1 MKFSLVNGE
10 RREAEKGLSG
20 VCIGCGHPTIP
31 RCGPVKVR
39 HWAHKSQ
46 CKCDHWWENE
56 TEWHRTWKNHFPI
69 ECQEVRLRAENGEWH
84 FADVKTA
91 HGWVLEFQNS
101 PITNEERNARNAFY
115 RTIVW
120 VVNGSRL
127 KRDKNQFFK
136 AIENGMR
143 ICDSPQVSKVFSSES
158 SLVEKWSSCQV
169 PAFFDF
175 GEDAL
180 LWCLYPT
187 NSNHWRFLG
196 PVRRED
202 FIAWHQGK
210 EDQLQRFL
218 GFLQVF
224 KNVVLTYAAQTQR
237 QQQLNLQRQ
246 ILMRPPTRFQR
257 YLTRQRSRRRF

>member
-20 VCIGCGHPTIP
+20 VCMGCGHPTIP
-31 RCGPVKVR
+31 KCGTVKVR

-46 CKCDHWWENE
+46 CKCDQWWENE
-56 TEWHRTWKNHFPI
+56 TEWHRKWKNHFPI
-69 ECQEVRLRAENGEWH
+69 ECQEVRLRAEDGEWH
-84 FADVKTA
+84 FADVKTGQ
-91 HGWVLEFQNS
+91 GWVLEFQNS
-101 PITNEERNARNAFY
+101 PISNEERNSRNSFY

-120 VVNGSRL
+120 IVNGGRL

-143 ICDSPQVSKVFSSES
+143 ICDTPQVAKIFSSES
-158 SLVEKWSSCQV
+158 SLVEKWSNCQV
-169 PAFFDF
+169 PVFFDF
-175 GEDAL
+175 GDASL

-187 NSNHWRFLG
+187 NSNHWRFIC

-202 FIAWHQGK
+202 FIAWHQG
-210 EDQLQRFL
+210 EEGQLQRFL

-224 KNVVLTYAAQTQR
+224 KNVILTYAAQTQR

-257 YLTRQRSRRRF
+257 YLARQRSRRRF